1 LARNDEADEA
11 ALDDSYET
19 LQPINVVE
27 AEKVLKEIKQILD
40 GLGITFFLHSGVCLG
55 AVRDKGIMPW
65 DDDLDLGVVMGL
77 YGATE
82 ELIDPVVTAF
92 KNNDFITGIRPQD
105 QHISVPLLKSTIR
118 TDLQFHRIING
129 HIFHYPGIMTPLRLF
144 TNLKEIDFLGE
155 KFYVPNPPEEYLRL
169 KYGEDWRTPKPIGYY
184 GKDILDQVPEGP
196 LPGRP
201 GKLKLSLIKHL
212 MPGRATRIKV
222 LDPEGNPVA
231 GAEVIIAG
239 WGSSKTNSQGC
250 AKLYVP
256 FDFIFALMIKFA
268 NHEEVLYEEKLA
280 CGETYLYRADAEK
293 TSGRNFIL
301 TDESRD

>member
-1 LARNDEADEA
+1 MARNDEADEA

-27 AEKVLKEIKQILD
+27 AEKVLKEIKPILN
-40 GLGITFFLHSGVCLG
+40 
-55 AVRDKGIMPW
+55 GIMPW

-144 TNLKEIDFLGE
+144 TDLKEIDFLGE
-155 KFYVPNPPEEYLRL
+155 KFYVRTRPRNTCALNTERT
-169 KYGEDWRTPKPIGYY
+169 GEHR
-184 GKDILDQVPEGP
+184 
-196 LPGRP
+196 
-201 GKLKLSLIKHL
+201 
-212 MPGRATRIKV
+212 
-222 LDPEGNPVA
+222 
-231 GAEVIIAG
+231 
-239 WGSSKTNSQGC
+239 SQ
-250 AKLYVP
+250 
-256 FDFIFALMIKFA
+256 
-268 NHEEVLYEEKLA
+268 
-280 CGETYLYRADAEK
+280 
-293 TSGRNFIL
+293 
-301 TDESRD
+301 